1 MLLPAWQPECLACM
15 VMQGRVWQGV
25 VMEGRVCLPHSPFHH
40 HTRCRHL
47 RNRLVGLGDIDST
60 SDAVEST
67 NLASICRF
75 CGDASNAVVGCI

>member
-1 MLLPAWQPECLACM
+1 MSGGGGSRARVPATLALRSQYTLPPLEEQAAVE
-15 VMQGRVWQGV
+15 
-25 VMEGRVCLPHSPFHH
+25 
-40 HTRCRHL
+40 
-47 RNRLVGLGDIDST
+47 ST